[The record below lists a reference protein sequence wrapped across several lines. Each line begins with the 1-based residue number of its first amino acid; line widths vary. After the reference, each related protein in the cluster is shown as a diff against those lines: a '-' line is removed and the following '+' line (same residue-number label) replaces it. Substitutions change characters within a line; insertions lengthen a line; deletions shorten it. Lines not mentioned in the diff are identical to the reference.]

1 MVVFLLL
8 DYFKD
13 GTRHLKEDNTKLAE
27 LSFRQA
33 LRILSGLPNSSHF
46 KKEKSQCFHAMAE
59 IYLSRASQQS
69 DDDDFCDMVV
79 KSIALSEAERIYK
92 HGGYRED
99 EKVDATI
106 EKVDVMFIKRIF
118 GPAAVECFT
127 KMGCKRV
134 PNRQKLEGIR
144 SKITNEYFP
153 ELAECPDWN
162 SEDEKDKCSEI
173 ESIYLRIH
181 EDMKCFLVDILVYC
195 SEIAGSAPCNFA
207 VIGLGSFS
215 RSEVTPYS
223 DLEFSILIDESEKCL
238 SPEQRQ
244 YFRFMT
250 YLMQIQI
257 IKLGETILPSLG
269 IPSLNDF
276 YSQNKKDDWFYDV
289 VIPKGLS
296 FDGTMPWACKTP
308 LGRKE
313 WRGQPRLEYIM
324 TIDEMLELQN
334 VNPGSSIESLK
345 TANVFSSVCHLFGDE
360 ELTKTYQQRLSALLI
375 HPDRKKHFQQRVLK
389 VMQSIVENCSSKG
402 VVMTHSGTQQDVKK
416 EVYRLTSLLIEQ
428 LSKFFG
434 IFRQSSWQCI
444 RELNKKKILTEDG
457 ANNLLAALSITT
469 ELRLKCYQQQGR
481 QKDALPTVPQLSVTE
496 QKNTM
501 KNIPTSPTRAIVR
514 LYQTLIPLESVIFQI
529 LEDAKNHNSIEPESL
544 VVAVLQQVN
553 FLSVS
558 PMTTA
563 TAYLR
568 ILDLPKALSCLLSA
582 KDFEADRITKVKILL
597 TLAQCYR
604 MVGKFQ
610 ETIECCREVQN
621 LCAATAD
628 IVERRY
634 LLKALVMTMNAFVD
648 QSLYDEALKL
658 YEQIE
663 DVRDKIDLHNF
674 FTEELD
680 FLTSSAVLFMNT
692 NQSSKAEGL
701 LRSIIDKLP
710 EQRRYYFDHFACL
723 NNLAAILFSERRIT
737 EAKNLLDSAL
747 QYASEIYGET
757 AAHPF
762 LARCLT
768 HLAKVHYYLLNIEE
782 ADRLLQLALIIHSH
796 VYEHQTIESS
806 IVDALITKARI
817 YQFHK
822 RWPEMFE
829 SLNRAKEIALELYE
843 NHKHPSIASVL
854 FYLGRCEQDRGNFS
868 EAYNYFE
875 EYLKIHE
882 DRRIEC
888 KRGGNDC
895 DTAAVLIRVANLG
908 AHCSFDASYLQ
919 SCIERALE
927 IEENIH
933 GKGSNHGHLAI
944 CFGALGYHLI
954 TTDDKSTA
962 LEYLSKA
969 MQMFEQINL
978 DNGEIHHYRELPF
991 GKILGE
997 HSRNRAEQHLRAAE
1011 GILKKILNDNS
1022 HVILLQISSFL
1033 LLIFLEKKRIED
1045 GQELAKQ
1052 QRHLIEIALSQS
1064 SSPSLLQLCQ
1074 VFRLSMFYE
1083 ASGQKNTAKE
1093 MYIDLITRLEE
1104 ASTND
1109 SEKDYVIRLLCITQ
1123 QRVGTIYLADQ
1134 MFNDAEA
1141 MFKRVASS
1149 GQKTI
1154 SQPPYLKQAHN
1165 IALCHLASIFTKTE
1179 RYSKAFQVLND
1190 LISIYENEPKSI
1202 DIHTASLAFQTR
1214 GELNRQCKKFKLALL
1229 DLEKALKLAELF
1241 LAAGS
1246 HNFMFTKAN
1255 ELYYADVMN
1264 SIGLVYEDTNDLKRA
1279 LEYYE
1284 FCVSTFKWTIPNIS
1298 KAVFLQNMA
1307 DTLKKL
1313 GRLDDALLHYKESL
1327 EIRKLLHADD
1337 LVREDIAT
1345 LFYHIALAHH
1355 AGKRYKDASDALEK
1369 LLPLRKELLK
1379 KGDGSLQNYCA
1390 LLVLKGNCH
1399 IVQPGEAQQAK
1410 DSYEEAEK
1418 VLLQMTKGQINLD
1431 YAVVISN
1438 TGQ

>member
-1 MVVFLLL
+1 MFLLL
-8 DYFKD
+8 DCFED

-27 LSFRQA
+27 LSFSKA

-92 HGGYRED
+92 HGSYRED
-99 EKVDATI
+99 EKIDATI

-118 GPAAVECFT
+118 GPAAVECFA
-127 KMGCKRV
+127 KIGCKRV
-134 PNRQKLEGIR
+134 TNQKKLDEIR

-153 ELAECPDWN
+153 ALAECPVWN
-162 SEDEKDKCSEI
+162 SEDEKDRCSEI
-173 ESIYLRIH
+173 ESIYQRIH
-181 EDMKCFLVDILVYC
+181 EDIKYFLVDILLYC
-195 SEIAGSAPCNFA
+195 REIAGPAPGNFA

-223 DLEFSILIDESEKCL
+223 DLEFSILIDENGKCL

-276 YSQNKKDDWFYDV
+276 YSKNKKDDWFYDV
-289 VIPKGLS
+289 IIPKGLS
-296 FDGTMPWACKTP
+296 FDGTMPWASKTP

-313 WRGQPRLEYIM
+313 WRGQPRQDYIM

-334 VNPGSSIESLK
+334 VNPGSFIESLK

-375 HPDRKKHFQQRVLK
+375 HPDRKKTFQQQVLE
-389 VMQSIVENCSSKG
+389 VMESILATCRRKG
-402 VVMTHSGTQQDVKK
+402 IVMAHSGTQQDVKK

-434 IFRQSSWQCI
+434 IFRQSSWQCV
-444 RELNKKKILTEDG
+444 RELSKKKILTEDG
-457 ANNLLAALSITT
+457 ANNFLAALSITT

-496 QKNTM
+496 EKSTV

-514 LYQTLIPLESVIFQI
+514 LYQTLIPLKSAISQI
-529 LEDAKNHNSIEPESL
+529 LKDAKNSIEPESL
-544 VVAVLQQVN
+544 AVAVLQRVN

-558 PMTTA
+558 PTTTA

-568 ILDLPKALSCLLSA
+568 ILDLPKALSCLLST
-582 KDFEADRITKVKILL
+582 KDCEADRIAKGQILL

-610 ETIECCREVQN
+610 ETIEYCGEVQN
-621 LCAATAD
+621 LYEATED

-634 LLKALVMTMNAFVD
+634 LLKALIMTMNTFVD

-663 DVRDKIDLHNF
+663 NKTELHDF

-680 FLTSSAVLFMNT
+680 FPISSAVLFMHT
-692 NQSSKAEGL
+692 NQSGKAERL

-710 EQRRYYFDHFACL
+710 EQQRYYFDHFACL
-723 NNLAAILFSERRIT
+723 NNLAAILFREKRVT

-747 QYASEIYGET
+747 QYASELYGEN

-768 HLAKVHYYLLNIEE
+768 HLAKVHYYLLNLEE
-782 ADRLLQLALIIHSH
+782 ADRFLQLALIIHFH
-796 VYEHQTIESS
+796 IYEHQMIESS

-817 YQFHK
+817 YQLHK
-822 RWPEMFE
+822 RWTEMFE
-829 SLNRAKEIALELYE
+829 SLNRAKEIAWELYKS
-843 NHKHPSIASVL
+843 HKHPSIASL
-854 FYLGRCEQDRGNFS
+854 HFYLGRCEQERGNFS
-868 EAYNYFE
+868 EACNHFL
-875 EYLKIHE
+875 EYLKIHK

-888 KRGGNDC
+888 KRGGHDC

-908 AHCSFDASYLQ
+908 AQCSFDASCLQ

-933 GKGSNHGHLAI
+933 GKGSNHCHLAM
-944 CFGALGYHLI
+944 CFGALGYYFI
-954 TTDDKSTA
+954 RTDDKLTG

-969 MQMFEQINL
+969 MQMFERIDL
-978 DNGEIHHYRELPF
+978 ENGEIHRYRELPF

-997 HSRNRAEQHLRAAE
+997 HSRNRAEQQLRTAE

-1022 HVILLQISSFL
+1022 HVMLLQISSFL
-1033 LLIFLEKKRIED
+1033 LLIFLDENRIED
-1045 GQELAKQ
+1045 SQELAKQ
-1052 QRHLIEIALSQS
+1052 QRYLIEATLSQC

-1074 VFRLSMFYE
+1074 LFRLCMFYE
-1083 ASGQKNTAKE
+1083 ESGRKNTAKVI
-1093 MYIDLITRLEE
+1093 YIDLIKRLEE
-1104 ASTND
+1104 ASPNE

-1134 MFNDAEA
+1134 MFDDAEA
-1141 MFKRVASS
+1141 MFQRILSS

-1154 SQPPYLKQAHN
+1154 SRPPYLKEAHN
-1165 IALCHLASIFTKTE
+1165 IALCHLASIFAKTKKK
-1179 RYSKAFQVLND
+1179 RPRALQLLDD
-1190 LISIYENEPKSI
+1190 LISIYENELKSI
-1202 DIHTASLAFQTR
+1202 DGHTASLAFQTR
-1214 GELNRQCKKFKLALL
+1214 GELYRQCKQFKLALE
-1229 DLEKALKLAELF
+1229 DLEKALKLVELV

-1246 HNFMFTKAN
+1246 HNFMFTKPN

-1279 LEYYE
+1279 LEYFE
-1284 FCVSTFKWTIPNIS
+1284 FCVSTFKYTRPNLS
-1298 KAVFLQNMA
+1298 EAAFLQNMA
-1307 DTLKKL
+1307 DILKKL
-1313 GRLDDALLHYKESL
+1313 GRLDDVLLHYKESL
-1327 EIRKLLHADD
+1327 EIRKMLHSDD

-1345 LFYHIALAHH
+1345 LFYHIALTYQASE
-1355 AGKRYKDASDALEK
+1355 RYKDAFEALEK

-1379 KGDGSLQNYCA
+1379 KGDDDSLQNYSA
-1390 LLVLKGNCH
+1390 VLVLKGNCH
-1399 IVQPGEAQQAK
+1399 IEQPGEAQQAK

-1418 VLLQMTKGQINLD
+1418 VLLQKTKGEPNLD
-1431 YAVVISN
+1431 YAVIIGN